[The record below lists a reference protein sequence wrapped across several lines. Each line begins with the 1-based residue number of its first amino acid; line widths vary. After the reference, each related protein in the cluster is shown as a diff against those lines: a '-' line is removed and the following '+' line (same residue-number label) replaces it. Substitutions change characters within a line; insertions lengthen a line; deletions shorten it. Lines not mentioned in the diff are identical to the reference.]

1 MQAIE
6 VQKIVGILVERG
18 TGVGLS
24 AVMKACL
31 SVENPNSTVGPLV
44 LATTID
50 RAPRKHPV
58 NVPGKGGAGDS
69 WGKME
74 VVEEMPKKGAEYLDH
89 EGERGSGD
97 C

>member
-1 MQAIE
+1 ME
-6 VQKIVGILVERG
+6 VRKIVGILVEHG
-18 TGVGLS
+18 TGIGLS

-44 LATTID
+44 LATAID
-50 RAPRKHPV
+50 RAPRKHPI
-58 NVPGKGGAGDS
+58 NVPGKGGGEDS

-74 VVEEMPKKGAEYLDH
+74 VVEEIPKKGAEYLDH
-89 EGERGSGD
+89 EGERRSDD